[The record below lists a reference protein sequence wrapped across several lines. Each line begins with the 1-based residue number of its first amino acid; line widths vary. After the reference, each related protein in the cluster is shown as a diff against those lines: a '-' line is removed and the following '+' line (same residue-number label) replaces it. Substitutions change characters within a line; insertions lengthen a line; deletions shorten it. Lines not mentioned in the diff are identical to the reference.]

1 MSKSDLPEP
10 AEKLEIPPPEGHW
23 NDVLNREFAQ
33 ESDRAT
39 VIVAVALLDSAL
51 ETLLRSKLAPVPN
64 STDPLLDGANAP
76 LANFSARIDLS
87 YRIGLISATFA
98 RDLHLIRRIR
108 NDFAHNIS
116 GCSFEDSG
124 VRHRVAELS
133 RSSGLSVR
141 IPSLRETFPPGVKGD
156 FQVSVSW
163 MQWYLRQLAAATTA
177 IPPAKPEWGYTA
189 VDPEAGAN
197 QNTPAKK
204 R

>member
-1 MSKSDLPEP
+1 MSNINTPAPDEKPEISPP
-10 AEKLEIPPPEGHW
+10 ASHW

-51 ETLLRSKLAPVPN
+51 ETLLRSKLAPVPG
-64 STDPLLDGANAP
+64 SHDPLLDGAYAP
-76 LANFSARIDLS
+76 LSNFSARIDLS
-87 YRIGLISATFA
+87 YRLGLISAGFA

-133 RSSGLSVR
+133 RSSGLSTR
-141 IPSLRETFPPGVKGD
+141 IPSSRETFPPGIRGD
-156 FQVSVSW
+156 FQLSVSW

-177 IPPAKPEWGYTA
+177 IIPANPEWGYTL
-189 VDPEAGAN
+189 VDPQTGSK
-197 QNTPAKK
+197 TRDHAKK
-204 R
+204 S